1 MHKKITLF
9 SLALSL
15 AGHLFLLMP
24 AISLKNISHFSKVSD
39 RKIKIAM
46 VVDIRTEKIVVEAK
60 RDIKFKKKKS
70 VEILSKKK
78 IEQKTE
84 KQKQIGNFK
93 KLLDDS
99 GQSSITAKYI
109 TMVRNIIEKKKFYP
123 FVARKRELEGSVT
136 IKMTIKSTGEIIGAS
151 IIKASVHKILNEAA
165 LATVHK
171 VEKFPSFP
179 SSIKKSFIDITI
191 PLVYKLI

>member
-1 MHKKITLF
+1 MEEENNFDKVVEEKIN
-9 SLALSL
+9 
-15 AGHLFLLMP
+15 P
-24 AISLKNISHFSKVSD
+24 ISLKSAFYVVLGIHLVAIFG
-39 RKIKIAM
+39 IAYFGSM
-46 VVDIRTEKIVVEAK
+46 
-60 RDIKFKKKKS
+60 KKS
-70 VEILSKKK
+70 
-78 IEQKTE
+78 
-84 KQKQIGNFK
+84 NADDK